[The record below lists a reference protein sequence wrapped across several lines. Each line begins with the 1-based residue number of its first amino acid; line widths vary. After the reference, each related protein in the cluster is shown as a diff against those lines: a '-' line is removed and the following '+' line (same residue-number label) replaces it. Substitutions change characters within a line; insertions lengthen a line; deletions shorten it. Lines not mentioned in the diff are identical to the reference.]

1 MHRNSEANVGH
12 IFTEVTTHTVKVA
25 RELLPKLR
33 EWSEPMQVRITG
45 EHDGELQMEFR
56 GIIK

>member
-1 MHRNSEANVGH
+1 MLGNGETPSGSVP
-12 IFTEVTTHTVKVA
+12 TEIITHTVKVS

-45 EHDGELQMEFR
+45 ERDGVLQMEFR
-56 GIIK
+56 RVTT